1 MNQLTPCEHARN
13 NSIRDPQ
20 IPKRMISSF
29 SPRITFA
36 TVHHM
41 PTEKKK
47 TSKPKLRARYSIGE
61 WYGAGFERLTAA
73 ERFTRAKTEC
83 DADAILGVACPFQSD
98 AKCNKKGGVCSL
110 RQYQQ
115 FGDGPV
121 TGVGPLI
128 TTCPQRFL
136 ESHTIF
142 RWVGETLLQT
152 KEPVILSEIGFLD
165 RLRPQDVGESEEE
178 DSRDFIGRID
188 NVLVHPSRQPMEW
201 CALELQ
207 AVYFSGKSMA
217 NEFKML
223 ALRETE
229 VLPYPAKH
237 RRPDW
242 RSSGPKRLLPQL
254 QTKVPTI
261 RTWGKKMAVVID
273 EAFFQ
278 SLVGLDVEKH
288 QSNSEIA
295 WFVVGYDPQPG
306 GWKLVPR
313 QVVFTKLDASVKSL
327 TGGLPLSRER
337 FEEQLREKLGKKASS
352 HPLAAGE

>member
-1 MNQLTPCEHARN
+1 M
-13 NSIRDPQ
+13 
-20 IPKRMISSF
+20 PK
-29 SPRITFA
+29 
-36 TVHHM
+36 
-41 PTEKKK
+41 EKTK
-47 TSKPKLRARYSIGE
+47 TKKPKLRARYSIGE
-61 WYGAGFERLTAA
+61 WYGAGFELLTAS
-73 ERFTRAKTEC
+73 ERFARAKTEC
-83 DADAILGVACPFQSD
+83 DADSILGVACPFQTD

-115 FGDGPV
+115 VGDGPV
-121 TGVGPLI
+121 AGVGPVI

-136 ESHTIF
+136 ESDTIF

-165 RLRPQDVGESEEE
+165 RLRPVESEENE
-178 DSRDFIGRID
+178 EDDSRDFIGRID
-188 NVLVHPSRQPMEW
+188 NVLVHPSRQPMDW

-223 ALRETE
+223 AQSETE
-229 VLPYPAKH
+229 ALPYPAKH

-273 EAFFQ
+273 EAFFG
-278 SLVGLDVEKH
+278 SLVGLDEEKH

-295 WFVVGYDPQPG
+295 WFVVGYDPKPG

-313 QVVFTKLDASVKSL
+313 KVVFTKLDASVKSL
-327 TGGLPLSRER
+327 TGGVPLSRER
-337 FEEQLREKLGKKASS
+337 FEEQLREKLGKNAPS
-352 HPLAAGE
+352 HPLAAGKEF